1 MKTRSALKTRNFIM
15 EQKYLQSGDYMHDL
29 EALIHLKTHE
39 SFVAK
44 AESDV
49 LKNLIEKT
57 KAECD
62 TIAAKIKT
70 VEHSSDPE
78 EKEVFKKLSEDIIEK
93 WTRYK
98 YYQDRKADIDQTMV
112 KICNELGELLF
123 QKMHMEEVHL

>member
-1 MKTRSALKTRNFIM
+1 M
-15 EQKYLQSGDYMHDL
+15 EQNYLQSGDYMYDL
-29 EALIHLKTHE
+29 DALIHLKTHE
-39 SFVAK
+39 SFQAK

-49 LKNLIEKT
+49 LKNLIETT

-70 VEHSSDPE
+70 VEDSSDPE
-78 EKEVFKKLSEDIIEK
+78 EKEVFKNLSKDITEK

-98 YYQDRKADIDQTMV
+98 YYQDRKAAVDQTMV
-112 KICNELGELLF
+112 KICNELSELLF